1 MTYLLSGENIWKSSV
16 ESAIIIVISYAEIG
30 AKEAG
35 RGHGMVLLA
44 ASLRLYWLLRRLKRT
59 EHVGVGTGRVG
70 PESADRGD
78 CPCADAG

>member
-1 MTYLLSGENIWKSSV
+1 MTYLLSGKNIWKSSV

-44 ASLRLYWLLRRLKRT
+44 ASLRLYWLLCRQERA
-59 EHVGVGTGRVG
+59 EHVGVG
-70 PESADRGD
+70 D
-78 CPCADAG
+78 CLFIHQPVDCGNRPCLDAG